1 MEIIFPY
8 EKKREQQDK
17 LIEDIENAVKN
28 KKNILIHAPT
38 GLGKTISSLF
48 PALNYAL
55 KNKLTVFFLTSRH
68 TQHKI
73 AIDTL
78 KAIKEKSDIK
88 FKVIDLIGKRHMCL
102 QPGIETLSSSEF
114 SEYCKDQTEKDLC
127 NFYMNV
133 KSNSKLS
140 FETESAIKEINSK
153 ISDVEEVKNICE
165 KNKICPY
172 EASCILGQKAD
183 VIICDYNHLL
193 NPSIRENLLERIN
206 KDLGNSIVIIDEAHN
221 LPDRI
226 RNILSE
232 QISTLVIDY
241 AIKETSFNPYISD
254 KLKELK
260 KVLETLAQ
268 KISIEDSEALIK
280 KEEFIQLVSN
290 IGFYEELT
298 NELKLISDVVLEEKK
313 KSFSS
318 PIARFL
324 ASWTGPDKSFAR
336 ILTKGFT
343 KKGSPNITLTY
354 RCLDP
359 SLILKPLSEKTH
371 SLILM
376 SGTLSP
382 VNMYKDLFNIDC
394 ITQEY
399 KSPFPK
405 DNKLSLIVPD
415 ITTKF
420 TARNSLMYKMIA
432 EHCAKIVNIIPGN
445 SILFFPS
452 YDMRDE
458 INVVFQNLCEKTTLM
473 ESKNLTKE
481 EKSQILEK
489 FKSYKNVGS
498 CLLAASSG
506 SFGESIDLL
515 GDLLKCV
522 IVIGLPLSRPNLE
535 TKELIKYYDLKYA
548 KGWDYGYIM
557 PAIIKSL
564 QNAGRCIRSET
575 DRGVVVYLDQRYTWD
590 NYFKCFPKDEKII
603 VTKEPLEKIKEFFK

>member
-78 KAIKEKSDIK
+78 KAIKE
-88 FKVIDLIGKRHMCL
+88 
-102 QPGIETLSSSEF
+102 
-114 SEYCKDQTEKDLC
+114 
-127 NFYMNV
+127 
-133 KSNSKLS
+133 
-140 FETESAIKEINSK
+140 INSK

-206 KDLGNSIVIIDEAHN
+206 KDLGNSIVIIDEAHT

-241 AIKETSFNPYISD
+241 TIKETSFNPYISD

-318 PIARFL
+318 PIARFQ
-324 ASWTGPDKSFAR
+324 K
-336 ILTKGFT
+336 
-343 KKGSPNITLTY
+343 TLY
-354 RCLDP
+354 
-359 SLILKPLSEKTH
+359 LK
-371 SLILM
+371 
-376 SGTLSP
+376 
-382 VNMYKDLFNIDC
+382 
-394 ITQEY
+394 
-399 KSPFPK
+399 
-405 DNKLSLIVPD
+405 
-415 ITTKF
+415 
-420 TARNSLMYKMIA
+420 
-432 EHCAKIVNIIPGN
+432 
-445 SILFFPS
+445 
-452 YDMRDE
+452 
-458 INVVFQNLCEKTTLM
+458 
-473 ESKNLTKE
+473 
-481 EKSQILEK
+481 
-489 FKSYKNVGS
+489 
-498 CLLAASSG
+498 
-506 SFGESIDLL
+506 
-515 GDLLKCV
+515 
-522 IVIGLPLSRPNLE
+522 
-535 TKELIKYYDLKYA
+535 
-548 KGWDYGYIM
+548 
-557 PAIIKSL
+557 
-564 QNAGRCIRSET
+564 
-575 DRGVVVYLDQRYTWD
+575 
-590 NYFKCFPKDEKII
+590 
-603 VTKEPLEKIKEFFK
+603 